1 MEEDIVFKGTREGV
15 LVLLN
20 DGQDFDTLR
29 KRLKEKLDANS
40 HFFSGAE
47 VIVDTGKMSL
57 SDSEVAQLGE
67 LMSASCGA
75 RLLRVMSSDEETRS
89 TRAQRNTLLV
99 KRTVRCGQEVLY
111 DGNVV
116 IVGDVNPGAEVIATG
131 DIVVM
136 GGLKGMVHAGALGD
150 DKAIIAALKMEP
162 LQLRIGSYI
171 SRSPDDDRAEST
183 GPEVAMV
190 RDGAIVIEELLEVY
204 RNG

>member
-1 MEEDIVFKGTREGV
+1 MDEDVVFKGTREGV

-20 DGQDFDTLR
+20 DVQDFETLC

-40 HFFSGAE
+40 HFFQGAE

-57 SDSEVAQLGE
+57 SEEEVAELGD
-67 LMSASCGA
+67 MVKASCGGKL
-75 RLLRVMSSDEETRS
+75 RLRTAGSLRRTF
-89 TRAQRNTLLV
+89 LL
-99 KRTVRCGQEVLY
+99 KRTIRCGQEVLY

-136 GGLKGMVHAGALGD
+136 GKLRGMAHAGALGD
-150 DKAIIAALKMEP
+150 DAAVIAALKMEP

-171 SRSPDDDRAEST
+171 SRSPDDDRANSN

-190 RDGAIVIEELLEVY
+190 KDGAIVIEELLEVY